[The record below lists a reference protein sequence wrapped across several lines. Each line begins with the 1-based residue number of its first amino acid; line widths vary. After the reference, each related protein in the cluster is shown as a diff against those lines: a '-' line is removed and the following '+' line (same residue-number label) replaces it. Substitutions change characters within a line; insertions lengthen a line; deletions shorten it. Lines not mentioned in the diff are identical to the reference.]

1 MSEVFSLDGVS
12 PTLPEDDEYFI
23 APGARVIGRVVI
35 GSGVGVWFNSV
46 LRGDGEL
53 IEVGD
58 GTNIQD
64 GTIVHTDPGCPT
76 IIGRNCTIGHAAI
89 IHGCTLGDNVLV
101 GMGATVLNNAKIG
114 DNCLIGANALV
125 TEGKEFPAGSL
136 IVGSPAKAVRPLDGE
151 TIANLTRSAERY
163 QANARRY
170 RAGLKPL

>member
-1 MSEVFSLDGVS
+1 MTEIYSLDGIA
-12 PTLPEDDEYFI
+12 PTLPDDGDYFI

-35 GSGVGVWFNSV
+35 GSGVGIWFNTV

-76 IIGRNCTIGHAAI
+76 IIGGNCTIGHAAI
-89 IHGCTLGDNVLV
+89 IHGCELGDNVLV

-114 DNCLIGANALV
+114 KNCLIGANALV
-125 TEGKEFPAGSL
+125 TEGKEFPEGSL
-136 IVGSPAKAVRPLDGE
+136 IVGSPAKVIRPLTGE
-151 TIANLTRSAERY
+151 AIAGLTRSAETY
-163 QANARRY
+163 QANARRFK
-170 RAGLKPL
+170 AGLAPA